1 MGPFLL
7 RDVTMSIHRFHIG
20 QTVLYRPLARF
31 QDAPGGAYEITKR
44 LPQNSVGEFEY
55 RIRSPRETHERL
67 AKESE
72 LIEAI
77 AFEVPRVD

>member
-1 MGPFLL
+1 
-7 RDVTMSIHRFHIG
+7 MSIHRFHVG
-20 QTVLYRPLARF
+20 QTVLYRPSTRF

-44 LPQNSVGEFEY
+44 LPQNSDGAFEY

-72 LIEAI
+72 LIEAV
-77 AFEVPRVD
+77 AFEVPRLD